1 MKQILLLLASVSLT
15 TSCQAVKNIPI
26 DKSESIRNIEQGIA
40 SWYGL
45 NFHGKKTAN
54 GEIYDMNELTAAH
67 KTLPFNSLVKVINTE
82 NSLHVTVRIND
93 RGPYVNNRIID
104 ISKKAAEALQMIQS
118 GTATVELILIKTD
131 REITPELSVPHYS
144 IQEGSFSNRSIALR
158 KQNSIQNSR
167 IEEVE
172 INREKIYQ
180 VYVGLFTDPE
190 QAEILKKE
198 LIQNQINGFV
208 KQIEN

>member
-82 NSLHVTVRIND
+82 NGLHVTVRIND

-144 IQEGSFSNRSIALR
+144 IQ
-158 KQNSIQNSR
+158 
-167 IEEVE
+167 
-172 INREKIYQ
+172 
-180 VYVGLFTDPE
+180 
-190 QAEILKKE
+190 
-198 LIQNQINGFV
+198 
-208 KQIEN
+208 

>member
-67 KTLPFNSLVKVINTE
+67 KTLPFNSLVKVINT
-82 NSLHVTVRIND
+82 
-93 RGPYVNNRIID
+93 
-104 ISKKAAEALQMIQS
+104 
-118 GTATVELILIKTD
+118 
-131 REITPELSVPHYS
+131 
-144 IQEGSFSNRSIALR
+144 
-158 KQNSIQNSR
+158 
-167 IEEVE
+167 
-172 INREKIYQ
+172 
-180 VYVGLFTDPE
+180 
-190 QAEILKKE
+190 
-198 LIQNQINGFV
+198 
-208 KQIEN
+208 